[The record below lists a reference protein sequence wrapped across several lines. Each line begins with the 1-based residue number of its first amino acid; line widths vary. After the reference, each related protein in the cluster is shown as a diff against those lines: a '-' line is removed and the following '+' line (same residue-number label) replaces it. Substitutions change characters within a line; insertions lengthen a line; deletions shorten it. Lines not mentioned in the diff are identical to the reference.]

1 MKPIEWTTEAPPGGG
16 EMTLEQREY
25 INALRR
31 RIEAQNALAE
41 SLVADIRALTAGI
54 AALIEQKDT
63 ASHESSDR

>member
-1 MKPIEWTTEAPPGGG
+1 MKPIEWTTEAPPGGA

-41 SLVADIRALTAGI
+41 SLVVDIRALTAGI

>member
-41 SLVADIRALTAGI
+41 SLVGHPGAHRGDCSPHRTEGYCL
-54 AALIEQKDT
+54 
-63 ASHESSDR
+63 S